1 MTTVDLTADNFA
13 ATVKSSPTV
22 LIDFWAEWCGPCKQ
36 FGPVYD
42 QVSESNPDIV
52 FGKVDTDA
60 QQELARSFNI
70 SAIPTL
76 VAIRDGI
83 VLHSQP
89 GALNKAALEN
99 LIRAISEVDMNVVRA
114 SQQQT

>member
-1 MTTVDLTADNFA
+1 MATIDLNAENFA
-13 ATVKSSPTV
+13 DTVKGSPTV

-42 QVSESNPDIV
+42 QVSEHNPDIV
-52 FGKVDTDA
+52 FAKVDTDA
-60 QQELARSFNI
+60 QQELARSFNV

-89 GALNKAALEN
+89 GALNKASLEK
-99 LIRAISEVDMNVVRA
+99 LIEAINAVDMDAVRA
-114 SQQQT
+114 GQTKS